1 MGLLAQLANIGAAF
15 GSVGTKADDIY
26 ARIQNNMKAMPSL
39 PDGLTYGNRPVQPTG
54 PIGGGNKSLDTL
66 KEIATNTGKTADR
79 LSLRTQTL
87 GGGELAKLGVTP
99 TELRGGARV
108 NSPGLRTAPSL
119 IEQGLRAFMSEQSR
133 KGNPDMPF
141 RR

>member
-1 MGLLAQLANIGAAF
+1 MPELANIGAAF